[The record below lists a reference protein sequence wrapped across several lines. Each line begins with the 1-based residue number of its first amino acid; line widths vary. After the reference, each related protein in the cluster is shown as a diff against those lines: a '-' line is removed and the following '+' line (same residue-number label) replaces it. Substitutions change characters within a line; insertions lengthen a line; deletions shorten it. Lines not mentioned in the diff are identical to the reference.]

1 MRSEAKGMCPGSIQS
16 RDSIER
22 RILEYVRDHYPV
34 TVDELAKGLHV
45 PSRRVDIALKGMARE
60 GMVELDILPDKTFV
74 RLLVIPA
81 RKAGDGKEDDPK
93 PRKGGFRAKFRFP
106 GRKERERRK
115 DEKRKEEER
124 DYSYG

>member
-1 MRSEAKGMCPGSIQS
+1 MCPGSILS

-45 PSRRVDIALKGMARE
+45 PLRRVDLALKGMARE

-74 RLLVIPA
+74 RLLVIPG
-81 RKAGDGKEDDPK
+81 RKASDDKDDGPK
-93 PRKGGFRAKFRFP
+93 PKKGGFRAKFRFP
-106 GRKERERRK
+106 GRKEK
-115 DEKRKEEER
+115 EKRKEERKKEEGR